1 MPFQPALDFRG
12 LVRPVVIQHQ
22 VQFLVPGKVP
32 VQAAQE
38 PQEFL
43 MAMPA
48 TALSDDFAV
57 QYIERG
63 EERGGSVPLVVVCH
77 RAAPPFFQGQAR
89 LGAVQGLDLALF
101 IHAQQ
106 DRKSTRLNSSH
117 TVISYAVFCLKKKK
131 KQTVRTIPNPSDSDF
146 V

>member
-63 EERGGSVPLVVVCH
+63 EERGGSRSLVFACRRGATPLFSGPRPPRAGPCLGFASFLTPPH
-77 RAAPPFFQGQAR
+77 RP
-89 LGAVQGLDLALF
+89 
-101 IHAQQ
+101 
-106 DRKSTRLNSSH
+106 
-117 TVISYAVFCLKKKK
+117 
-131 KQTVRTIPNPSDSDF
+131 
-146 V
+146 

>member
-63 EERGGSVPLVVVCH
+63 EE
-77 RAAPPFFQGQAR
+77 
-89 LGAVQGLDLALF
+89 
-101 IHAQQ
+101 

-117 TVISYAVFCLKKKK
+117 GSISYAVFCLKKKK
-131 KQTVRTIPNPSDSDF
+131 QQREQHKTI
-146 V
+146 

>member
-63 EERGGSVPLVVVCH
+63 EERGGSVPLVVVRSEEHTSELQSPVHLVC
-77 RAAPPFFQGQAR
+77 R
-89 LGAVQGLDLALF
+89 LLLE
-101 IHAQQ
+101 
-106 DRKSTRLNSSH
+106 KKNSYS
-117 TVISYAVFCLKKKK
+117 
-131 KQTVRTIPNPSDSDF
+131 
-146 V
+146 

>member
-63 EERGGSVPLVVVCH
+63 EERGGSGPLVVVGRSEEHTPALQSQSKLVC
-77 RAAPPFFQGQAR
+77 R
-89 LGAVQGLDLALF
+89 LLPA
-101 IHAQQ
+101 
-106 DRKSTRLNSSH
+106 
-117 TVISYAVFCLKKKK
+117 KKKLICTR
-131 KQTVRTIPNPSDSDF
+131 QDHLG
-146 V
+146 

>member
-1 MPFQPALDFRG
+1 MIRRPPRSTLFPYTTLFRSPTHRLFRQLPKPPLHQVDPTGTGGNKVPHETRMPFQPALDFRG

-48 TALSDDFAV
+48 TA
-57 QYIERG
+57 
-63 EERGGSVPLVVVCH
+63 
-77 RAAPPFFQGQAR
+77 
-89 LGAVQGLDLALF
+89 
-101 IHAQQ
+101 
-106 DRKSTRLNSSH
+106 DRKSTRLNS
-117 TVISYAVFCLKKKK
+117 
-131 KQTVRTIPNPSDSDF
+131 
-146 V
+146 

>member
-63 EERGGSVPLVVVCH
+63 EERGGFVSLVVVCY
-77 RAAPPFFQGQAR
+77 RGAPPLFFGE
-89 LGAVQGLDLALF
+89 GPVGGG
-101 IHAQQ
+101 
-106 DRKSTRLNSSH
+106 
-117 TVISYAVFCLKKKK
+117 
-131 KQTVRTIPNPSDSDF
+131 PSVGFGSF
-146 V
+146 FPPPT